1 MRSAARVL
9 LVIVAAAHALLTPR
23 LAAAQAEHEVK
34 AAFLVRFLSFVEWP
48 ESAFAR
54 PESPMVIGGIGADDV
69 LGALQETAPGRVA
82 HARPVTARRV
92 NKGEPPA
99 GVHLLF
105 VGRSASAMLA
115 KIGSP
120 PGVLV
125 VAETEGGLE
134 RGATV
139 NFLRREGRVRFEV
152 ALDTAQKQGLR
163 ISSRMLSLAQSVRQ
177 GKL

>member
-1 MRSAARVL
+1 MRVL
-9 LVIVAAAHALLTPR
+9 RHLLVVLACLAPA
-23 LAAAQAEHEVK
+23 LAAAQSEHEVK

-54 PESPMVIGGIGADDV
+54 PESPLVIGVIGADEV
-69 LGALQETAPGRVA
+69 LAALQESVQGRVVQ
-82 HARPVTARRV
+82 ARPVTARRV
-92 NKGEPPA
+92 REGELA

-105 VGRSASAMLA
+105 VGRGASAVLPRL
-115 KIGSP
+115 GNP

-125 VAETEGGLE
+125 VAETEGGLD

-152 ALDTAQKQGLR
+152 ALDTAEKQGLR
-163 ISSRMLSLAQSVRQ
+163 ISSRMLSVAQSVRQ
-177 GKL
+177 GRL

>member
-1 MRSAARVL
+1 MRVL
-9 LVIVAAAHALLTPR
+9 RSLLVAVACLMPA

-54 PESPMVIGGIGADDV
+54 PESPIVIGVVGSDEV
-69 LGALQETAPGRVA
+69 LSVLQDITTGRVVQ
-82 HARPVTARRV
+82 ARPITVRRL
-92 NKGEPPA
+92 KEGEPAA

-105 VGRSASAMLA
+105 VGRAASASLPRFA
-115 KIGSP
+115 GT

-125 VAETEGGLE
+125 VGESEGGLE

-139 NFLRREGRVRFEV
+139 NFVRRDARVRFEV
-152 ALDTAQKQGLR
+152 ALDAAERQGLR
-163 ISSRMLSLAQSVRQ
+163 ISSRMLSVAQYVRQ
-177 GKL
+177 GRI

>member
-1 MRSAARVL
+1 MRLARLL
-9 LVIVAAAHALLTPR
+9 LVALGLLAPA

-48 ESAFAR
+48 EPAFAR
-54 PESPMVIGGIGADDV
+54 PESPIVIGVMGADDV
-69 LGALQETAPGRVA
+69 LATLQETLAGRVVQ
-82 HARPVTARRV
+82 ARPVAARRI
-92 NKGEPPA
+92 KEGEPLA

-105 VGRSASAMLA
+105 VGRGASSALP
-115 KIGSP
+115 KLGPP

-125 VAETEGGLE
+125 VSEIEGGLE

-152 ALDTAQKQGLR
+152 ALDTAEKQGLR
-163 ISSRMLSLAQSVRQ
+163 ISSRMLSVAQNVRQ
-177 GKL
+177 GRL

>member
-1 MRSAARVL
+1 VRFLRHL
-9 LVIVAAAHALLTPR
+9 LVV
-23 LAAAQAEHEVK
+23 LACLAPGLAKAQAEHEVK

-54 PESPMVIGGIGADDV
+54 PEAPIVIGVLGADDV
-69 LGALQETAPGRVA
+69 LAALQETAPGRVVQ
-82 HARPVTARRV
+82 ARPVIARRV
-92 NKGEPPA
+92 KEGEPLA
-99 GVHLLF
+99 GVHTLF
-105 VGRSASAMLA
+105 VGRGASGQLS

-120 PGVLV
+120 PGMLV
-125 VAETEGGLE
+125 VAETEGGLD

-152 ALDTAQKQGLR
+152 ALDTAENQGLR
-163 ISSRMLSLAQSVRQ
+163 ISSRMLSVAQNVRQ